1 MDTASG
7 QQDTVERRLAELMNV
22 DKDNVITINTTT
34 KHSDT
39 SSDTGFIHHCSTP
52 YTHTHQILLSSFRIL
67 LLF

>member
-7 QQDTVERRLAELMNV
+7 QQDTVERRLAQLMNV

-52 YTHTHQILLSSFRIL
+52 YTHTQILLSSFRIL
-67 LLF
+67 LLL